1 MSDKLGDMLL
11 QAKLI
16 SKEQLG
22 SALEYQ
28 KAIGGKLG
36 VILVKLNFIKED
48 KLTAF
53 LSEQQKVPVVSLKDH
68 KLDPQLM
75 KLIPRDFAEKH
86 EFLPFSREGDTLTV
100 VAPDPMDYPSIDEL
114 AFTTGLKIQTVLA
127 TRTEVTRA
135 LQNFYYGPK
144 GSPPA
149 GAAAAKKPAPA
160 TDTPAV
166 RSREP
171 VPAAASPGAGAAAK
185 RGRAAHVEP
194 SMRRASTAPLEARP
208 LNVNPEKLVKALSGL
223 LVEKKIITLSEL
235 MDRVARES

>member
-1 MSDKLGDMLL
+1 MSEKLGNILL
-11 QAKLI
+11 HAKLI
-16 SKEQLG
+16 SKEQLD

-53 LSEQQKVPVVSLKDH
+53 LSEQQKVPVVHLKDH
-68 KLDPQLM
+68 KLDPALM
-75 KLIPRDFAEKH
+75 KLVPQEFAEKH
-86 EFLPFSREGDTLTV
+86 EILPFSREADTLTV
-100 VAPDPMDYPSIDEL
+100 VTPDPMDYPSIDEL
-114 AFTTGLKIQTVLA
+114 AFTTGLKVQTVLA
-127 TRTEVTRA
+127 TRTEVTKA

-144 GSPPA
+144 S
-149 GAAAAKKPAPA
+149 AAAAPKKPAPA
-160 TDTPAV
+160 TDTPVGRPREAV
-166 RSREP
+166 ST
-171 VPAAASPGAGAAAK
+171 AASPGAGAAAK

-194 SMRRASTAPLEARP
+194 AMGRGPAAPLEARP

-235 MDRVARES
+235 MDRVAREGS